1 MNLQALIQRATNRA
15 AIMANLANG
24 GGDGLTSSS
33 SSSSQS
39 SRAPAQPLPKVDT
52 QPQRVTEQLYLFLGL
67 GTTGGDEKT
76 KRGLAEQL
84 ENKSIVL
91 DNTKAQLEASKS
103 STRMKRSLAREKT
116 TSNTFLK
123 KRKLLN
129 SKQDDKIPLQPLQE
143 LNRQWRSMIAAVARD
158 CSTLPQL
165 QARVGSCTLIGA
177 YVTVHTAAA
186 AHASEQVHPSS
197 SSLRRRPRPRK
208 KGKSSKGK
216 AVSATFD
223 DPYPLL
229 APAASTPATA
239 AQLKK
244 SCGFV
249 INEGPAGL
257 WVRTTTGA
265 VRRFG
270 KADHVIAAHTGLG
283 SSQTPSGAPF
293 RPLPDAGAQTGL
305 LCVLYGRAYTPFSA
319 VAANTRFAGKER
331 KI

>member
-1 MNLQALIQRATNRA
+1 
-15 AIMANLANG
+15 
-24 GGDGLTSSS
+24 
-33 SSSSQS
+33 
-39 SRAPAQPLPKVDT
+39 
-52 QPQRVTEQLYLFLGL
+52 
-67 GTTGGDEKT
+67 
-76 KRGLAEQL
+76 
-84 ENKSIVL
+84 VL

-129 SKQDDKIPLQPLQE
+129 SKQDDKIPLQTLQE
-143 LNRQWRSMIAAVARD
+143 LNSQWRSMIAAVARD

-186 AHASEQVHPSS
+186 AHASEQAPASS
-197 SSLRRRPRPRK
+197 SSLRRRPKPRK
-208 KGKSSKGK
+208 KGKNSSGK
-216 AVSATFD
+216 AASTSFD
-223 DPYPLL
+223 DPYPFL
-229 APAASTPATA
+229 APADSTPATT
-239 AQLKK
+239 AQLKR

-249 INEGPAGL
+249 VNEGPVGL

-270 KADHVIAAHTGLG
+270 KANHVVVAHTGLG

-305 LCVLYGRAYTPFSA
+305 LCVHYGHSYTPFNA
-319 VAANTRFAGKER
+319 GAAKT
-331 KI
+331 